1 MQRGFSLIEI
11 LVALFVIVMLTSLV
25 TLNLSSPE
33 RDRMAEDSAH
43 TIASLLDYALEE
55 AQYSGYEYGVFL
67 SASEQDDL
75 TAKLTFKRFERSGWV
90 SLSDSILTGPIEIAD
105 GVSLELWVEGERI
118 DLVPIPQDV
127 ANWRPSIRMW
137 PSGEMTAGRAVISD
151 TSEGSLQGWEVDW
164 TLFGGAT
171 VTPVDR

>member
-127 ANWRPSIRMW
+127 ANWRPSIRLW

-171 VTPVDR
+171 VTQVDR

>member
-11 LVALFVIVMLTSLV
+11 LVALFVIVMLASLV

-75 TAKLTFKRFERSGWV
+75 TATLTFKRFERSGWV
-90 SLSDSILTGPIEIAD
+90 SLSDSILTGPIEIVD
-105 GVSLELWVEGERI
+105 GVSLELWVEGERMELI
-118 DLVPIPQDV
+118 PMPQDV
-127 ANWRPSIRMW
+127 ANWRPAIRLW
-137 PSGEMTAGRAVISD
+137 PSGEMTAGRAVVSD
-151 TSEGSLQGWEVDW
+151 TSEASLQGWGVDW
-164 TLFGGAT
+164 TLFGGAA

>member
-127 ANWRPSIRMW
+127 ANWRPSIRLW

-151 TSEGSLQGWEVDW
+151 TYEGSLQGWEVDW

>member
-11 LVALFVIVMLTSLV
+11 LVALFVIVMLASLV

-33 RDRMAEDSAH
+33 RDRMAEDAAD
-43 TIASLLDYALEE
+43 TVASLLDYALEE

-67 SASEQDDL
+67 STAEQDDL
-75 TAKLTFKRFERSGWV
+75 TAKLTFKRFERSVWV
-90 SLSDSILTGPIEIAD
+90 SVNDAILASPIEIAE

-118 DLVPIPQDV
+118 DLVPMPQDV
-127 ANWRPSIRMW
+127 ANWRPSIRLW
-137 PSGEMTAGRAVISD
+137 PSGEMTAGRVVISD
-151 TSEGSLQGWEVDW
+151 TSEASLQGWEVDW

-171 VTPVDR
+171 VTPADR

>member
-1 MQRGFSLIEI
+1 
-11 LVALFVIVMLTSLV
+11 
-25 TLNLSSPE
+25 
-33 RDRMAEDSAH
+33 MAEDSAH

-127 ANWRPSIRMW
+127 ANWRPSIRLW

>member
-127 ANWRPSIRMW
+127 ANWRPSIRLW

-151 TSEGSLQGWEVDW
+151 TSEGSLQGWEFDW

>member
-1 MQRGFSLIEI
+1 MQRCFSLIEI

-127 ANWRPSIRMW
+127 ANWRPSIRLW

>member
-55 AQYSGYEYGVFL
+55 AQYSSYEYGVFL

-75 TAKLTFKRFERSGWV
+75 TAKLRFKRFERSGWV
-90 SLSDSILTGPIEIAD
+90 SLSDYILTGPIEIAD
-105 GVSLELWVEGERI
+105 GVSLDLWVEGERI

-127 ANWRPSIRMW
+127 ANWRPSIRLW

>member
-43 TIASLLDYALEE
+43 TIACLLDYALEE

-127 ANWRPSIRMW
+127 ANWRPSIRLW

>member
-1 MQRGFSLIEI
+1 MQRGFSIIEI

-127 ANWRPSIRMW
+127 ANWRPSIRLW

-151 TSEGSLQGWEVDW
+151 TSEGSLQGWEVYW